1 MPTPVLSLLLAAKK
15 YWLKRN
21 KVLVLNSYLSLM
33 RKAFLQLHIAV
44 FLAGFTG
51 ILGRLITLNEGLL
64 VWYRLLFTVL
74 SLLVL
79 YYFQKS
85 FEKIS
90 FKDII
95 KLFGVGV
102 LAALHWVAFYASIKY
117 SNVSVA
123 LVCFSATGFF
133 TAITE
138 PFITG
143 RKFIVSEVLLGLLV
157 IGGIS
162 LIFHFDPQYK
172 TGIILGL
179 ICAMLAGIFPV
190 FSRVFVQRY
199 TAETVTLY
207 QLSGV
212 IIFLTAVL
220 PIYLYYFPP
229 HHFIP
234 TGEDFGWLLVLSW
247 VCTVLGFNL
256 GIGALK
262 KISAFTANLTYNLEP
277 LYGIALAFAVYRED
291 KLLTGAFYIG
301 LLLILIAVAL
311 QTLLFY
317 RRHKQVSPSKQ
328 HG

>member
-1 MPTPVLSLLLAAKK
+1 
-15 YWLKRN
+15 
-21 KVLVLNSYLSLM
+21 M

-64 VWYRLLFTVL
+64 VWYRLLITVVT
-74 SLLVL
+74 LLIL
-79 YYFQKS
+79 YSIQKK
-85 FEKIS
+85 FEKVDS
-90 FKDII
+90 RDVI
-95 KLFGVGV
+95 KMFGVGV

-133 TAITE
+133 TALIE

-143 RKFIVSEVLLGLLV
+143 RKMLMSEVLLGLLV
-157 IGGIS
+157 ISGIS
-162 LIFHFDPQYK
+162 LIFHFDPQFK

-190 FSRVFVQRY
+190 YSRIYVQRY

-207 QLSGV
+207 QLSGGL
-212 IIFLTAVL
+212 IFLSAVL
-220 PIYLYYFPP
+220 PVYLQYFPSD
-229 HHFIP
+229 HFIP
-234 TGEDFGWLLVLSW
+234 TLSDFGWLLVLSW
-247 VCTVLGFNL
+247 LCTVVGFNL
-256 GIGALK
+256 GITALK
-262 KISAFTANLTYNLEP
+262 KISAFTANLSYNLEP

-291 KLLTGAFYIG
+291 KLLTGTFYIG
-301 LLLILIAVAL
+301 LLLILIAVGL

-317 RRHKQVSPSKQ
+317 RRHKRVSAS
-328 HG
+328 G